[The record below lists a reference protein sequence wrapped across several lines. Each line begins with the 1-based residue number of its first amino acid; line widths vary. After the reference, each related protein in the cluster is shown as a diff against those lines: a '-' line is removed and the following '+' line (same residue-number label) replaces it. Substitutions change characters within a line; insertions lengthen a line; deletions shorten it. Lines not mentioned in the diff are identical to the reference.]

1 MTLEELLRDHALAN
15 AELNATRTKYDEA
28 HDLQLEHNKMMLEYS
43 VKSRDLSSEVK
54 LRENKVLRIGKAI
67 RTEKIKQNQELEQA
81 QVQELKESQPS
92 FWEVTANLLDEVVA
106 NKQNQIELTFT
117 PERKSSDMLEALR
130 LLTDSSRGYGDES
143 VYLFEAKKQFDAVM
157 TKVCLDQ
164 IKGREFNLHRSQ
176 QLKQPILQLLN
187 NPQIKSVLQIS

>member
-1 MTLEELLRDHALAN
+1 MKLEELLREHAIAS
-15 AELNATRTKYDEA
+15 AELSSTRTRQEEA
-28 HDLQLEHNKMMLEYS
+28 SGKQKEHNKMMLEYS
-43 VKSRDLSSEVK
+43 VKSRDLSSELN

-81 QVQELKESQPS
+81 QVKELKESQPS

-106 NKQNQIELTFT
+106 NKKNQIELTFT
-117 PERKSSDMLEALR
+117 PEHKSSDMLEALR
-130 LLTDSSRGYGDES
+130 LLTDESRGYGDES

>member
-1 MTLEELLRDHALAN
+1 MKLEELLREHAIAS
-15 AELNATRTKYDEA
+15 AELSSARTRHEEA
-28 HDLQLEHNKMMLEYS
+28 SGKQKEHNKMMLEYS

-106 NKQNQIELTFT
+106 NKKNQIELTFT
-117 PERKSSDMLEALR
+117 PEHKSSDMLEALR
-130 LLTDSSRGYGDES
+130 LLTDESRGYGDES

-176 QLKQPILQLLN
+176 QLKQPILQLLD

>member
-81 QVQELKESQPS
+81 QVKELKESQPS

-106 NKQNQIELTFT
+106 NKKNQIELTFT
-117 PERKSSDMLEALR
+117 PEHKSSDMLEALR
-130 LLTDSSRGYGDES
+130 LLTDESRGYGDES

>member
-1 MTLEELLRDHALAN
+1 MTLEELRRDHALAN
-15 AELNATRTKYDEA
+15 AELNATRTKYSEA

>member
-130 LLTDSSRGYGDES
+130 LLTDESRGYGDES

>member
-15 AELNATRTKYDEA
+15 AELKATRTKYGEA

-106 NKQNQIELTFT
+106 HKQNQIELTFT

>member
-106 NKQNQIELTFT
+106 NKKNQIELTFT
-117 PERKSSDMLEALR
+117 PEHKSSDMLEALR
-130 LLTDSSRGYGDES
+130 LLTDESRGYGDES

>member
-15 AELNATRTKYDEA
+15 AELNATQTKYGEA
-28 HDLQLEHNKMMLEYS
+28 HNLQLEHNKMMLEYS

-67 RTEKIKQNQELEQA
+67 RTEKIKQAQEFEKA

-106 NKQNQIELTFT
+106 NTQNQIELTFT
-117 PERKSSDMLEALR
+117 PDRKSSEMLESLR